1 MPARPGECDVPDMVN
16 DAALPE
22 RLLQTL
28 KRGVLPLA
36 LVGLFAGALAW
47 LAASP
52 GLAVWLWGGATAA
65 VLAVLLTDMATKL
78 RRGDFGLDLIAAL
91 AMAGAL
97 ALGEHLAGV
106 IIALMFSGGEALE
119 AFAQGRA
126 RREMTALLNRL
137 PRHAARYVDGHLE
150 EVALDA
156 LRPGDRLLIRRGEVV
171 PVDGLVSGVPAVLDE
186 SALTGEPLPIRRD
199 VGEAVMS
206 GTTNAG
212 DAFDLV
218 AAHAAADSTYAGIVR
233 LVAAAEQSKAP
244 MARLAD
250 RFALGFLALTL
261 AIAGGAWLATGDA
274 VRALA
279 VLVVATPCPL
289 ILAVPVAIISG
300 ISRCAG
306 RGVLVKNGGALE
318 TLSRIRTVFID
329 KTGTVTDGRPH
340 LLDIST
346 RPGIA
351 PDELLRLAASLDQGS
366 AHVVAHALV
375 AAARAAGLAL
385 ETPLD
390 LRETPG
396 DGVTGHLGGHEVA
409 VGGWDFIRAQVPDGA
424 FVAELTAWI
433 ARPGTVSVAVAIDGE
448 LAGALLL
455 ADRLRED
462 APAIV
467 RQLRAAGIDRVILA
481 TGDRADRAEPIGKEI
496 GVDAIL
502 TGMSPT
508 AKARAVVAERPSGPV
523 MMVGDG
529 VNDAPA
535 LASADIGVAMGARGA
550 AASSQAADIVI
561 LVDDLGRLVD
571 ARRIASR
578 ARAIALQ
585 SVYVGIGLSC
595 LGMLAAAF
603 GYLSPVQG
611 ALFQEVIDVAAILN
625 ALRALAAPAAEP
637 PVA

>member
-1 MPARPGECDVPDMVN
+1 MPDPASGAPLPGGMI
-16 DAALPE
+16 
-22 RLLQTL
+22 QSL
-28 KRGVLPLA
+28 KRGLLPLA
-36 LVGLFAGALAW
+36 LAGLAAGTLAW
-47 LAASP
+47 LAAAAP
-52 GLAVWLWGGATAA
+52 VAAWLWSAVTAL
-65 VLAVLLTDMATKL
+65 VLAVLLADMATRL

-97 ALGEHLAGV
+97 ALGEHLAGA
-106 IIALMFSGGEALE
+106 IIALMFTGGEALE
-119 AFAQGRA
+119 AYAQGRA

-137 PRHAARYVDGHLE
+137 PRHAARYRDGRLE

-171 PVDGLVSGVPAVLDE
+171 PVDGQVDGTPALLDE
-186 SALTGEPLPIRRD
+186 SALTGEPLPVRR
-199 VGEAVMS
+199 EAGDTVMS

-212 DAFDLV
+212 DAFNLV

-233 LVAAAEQSKAP
+233 LVVAAEQSKAP

-261 AIAGGAWLATGDA
+261 AVAGSAWLITGNP

-306 RGVLVKNGGALE
+306 RGVLVKSGGALE
-318 TLSRIRTVFID
+318 MLSRIRTVIID
-329 KTGTVTDGRPH
+329 KTGTITDGRPH
-340 LLDIST
+340 LLTILA
-346 RPGIA
+346 RPDLSA
-351 PDELLRLAASLDQGS
+351 DEVLRLAASLDQGS

-375 AAARAAGLAL
+375 AAAREAGLAL
-385 ETPLD
+385 ETPLE

-396 DGVTGHLGGHEVA
+396 DGVVGRLGTQEVA
-409 VGGWDFIRAQVPDGA
+409 VGGWDFIRAQVPDSP
-424 FVAELTAWI
+424 FMAELAAWI
-433 ARPGTVSVAVAIDGE
+433 TRPGTVAVAVAIDGE
-448 LAGALLL
+448 AAGALLL
-455 ADRLRED
+455 ADRLRD
-462 APAIV
+462 GAPSIV
-467 RQLRAAGIDRVILA
+467 QELRAAGIARVILA
-481 TGDRADRAEPIGKEI
+481 TGDRADRAALIGGQI
-496 GVDAIL
+496 GVDVVRA
-502 TGMSPT
+502 GMSPT
-508 AKARAVVAERPSGPV
+508 AKAELVAEERAHGPV

-550 AASSQAADIVI
+550 AASAQAADIVI
-561 LVDDLGRLVD
+561 LVDDLSRLVD
-571 ARRIASR
+571 ARRIAGR

-595 LGMLAAAF
+595 IGMLAAAF

-611 ALFQEVIDVAAILN
+611 ALFQEFIDVAAILN
-625 ALRALAAPAAEP
+625 ALRALADPAPAPSSDER
-637 PVA
+637 

>member
-1 MPARPGECDVPDMVN
+1 MPGPVNEAPMPGGVMP
-16 DAALPE
+16 L
-22 RLLQTL
+22 L
-28 KRGVLPLA
+28 KRGLLPLA
-36 LVGLFAGALAW
+36 LAGLAGGTVAW
-47 LAASP
+47 LAAAP
-52 GLAVWLWGGATAA
+52 TLAAGLWSAVTAV
-65 VLAVLLTDMATKL
+65 VLTILLADMATRL

-91 AMAGAL
+91 AMGGAL
-97 ALGEHLAGV
+97 ALGEHLAGA
-106 IIALMFSGGEALE
+106 IIALMFTGGEALE

-137 PRHAARYVDGHLE
+137 PRHAARYRDGRLE

-156 LRPGDRLLIRRGEVV
+156 LSPGDRLLIRRGEVV
-171 PVDGLVSGVPAVLDE
+171 PVDGQVAGTLAVLDE
-186 SALTGEPLPIRRD
+186 SALTGEPLPVRR
-199 VGEAVMS
+199 EAGDTVMS

-261 AIAGGAWLATGDA
+261 AIAGSAWLITGNP

-306 RGVLVKNGGALE
+306 RGVLVKSGGALE
-318 TLSRIRTVFID
+318 MLSRIRTVIID
-329 KTGTVTDGRPH
+329 KTGTITDGRPH
-340 LLDIST
+340 LVDIRA
-346 RPGIA
+346 RPDLP
-351 PDELLRLAASLDQGS
+351 PDEVLRFAASLDQGS

-375 AAARAAGLAL
+375 AAAREAGLAL
-385 ETPLD
+385 ETPLE

-396 DGVTGHLGGHEVA
+396 DGVVGRLGTQEVA
-409 VGGWDFIRAQVPDGA
+409 VGGWDFIRAQVPASA
-424 FVAELTAWI
+424 FMDELAVWI
-433 ARPGTVSVAVAIDGE
+433 ARPGTVAVAVAVNGE

-455 ADRLRED
+455 ADRLREG
-462 APAIV
+462 APSIV
-467 RQLRAAGIDRVILA
+467 QQLRAAGVTRVILA
-481 TGDRADRAEPIGKEI
+481 TGDSAGRAQQIGEQI
-496 GVDAIL
+496 GVDQIHAS
-502 TGMSPT
+502 MNPT
-508 AKARAVVAERPSGPV
+508 SKAALVAAERASAPV

-550 AASSQAADIVI
+550 AASAQAADIVI

-571 ARRIASR
+571 ARRIADR

-595 LGMLAAAF
+595 AGMLAAAF

-611 ALFQEVIDVAAILN
+611 ALFQEFIDVAAILN
-625 ALRALAAPAAEP
+625 ALRALATPTPVSPAER
-637 PVA
+637 